1 MRLFWSL
8 LKSRRC
14 EERKRRSNQESVAN
28 IPDCFALARKDNE
41 ENLMTFH
48 HRREKLRT
56 ILSGPACVRPGSV
69 YDAISIRI
77 AEDLGFEL
85 GMFGGS
91 VASLAVLGDP
101 DIALITLSELAQ
113 QMRRM
118 SRASV
123 LPVLVDADHGYGN
136 ALNVRRTVEELEAAG
151 AAGLTI
157 EDTLLPPAFGE
168 TRTQLISLEEG
179 IGKIKAA
186 LDARC
191 DPSFVIAG
199 RTGAASITS
208 LDDAIVRA
216 KAYEACGVD
225 ALFFTG
231 IKTKA
236 ELEALAGA
244 THLPIVLGGA
254 PEETSDLVYLR
265 EQRVRI
271 ALQGHTPFAAAT
283 KAVYDTLKALREGTS
298 PKALTGLA
306 SAELTKRVTREAEV
320 TKRLAKFMEHR
331 G

>member
-1 MRLFWSL
+1 
-8 LKSRRC
+8 
-14 EERKRRSNQESVAN
+14 
-28 IPDCFALARKDNE
+28 
-41 ENLMTFH
+41 MTFRT
-48 HRREKLRT
+48 RRDQLRS
-56 ILSGPACVRPGSV
+56 ILMGSACIRPGSV

-77 AEDLGFEL
+77 AEDLGFEV

-101 DIALITLSELAQ
+101 DVALITLSELTE

-118 SRASV
+118 SRASA

-136 ALNVRRTVEELEAAG
+136 ALNVRRTIEELETAG

-157 EDTLLPPAFGE
+157 EDTLLPPAYGE

-179 IGKIKAA
+179 IGKMKAA
-186 LDARC
+186 LDARR
-191 DPSFVIAG
+191 DPSLVIVG
-199 RTGAASITS
+199 RTAAVSISS
-208 LDDAIVRA
+208 LEDAIVRA

-236 ELEALAGA
+236 ELEAICDASR
-244 THLPIVLGGA
+244 LPLILGGA
-254 PEETSDLVYLR
+254 PEAMSDLVYLR

-271 ALQGHTPFAAAT
+271 ALQGHAPISAAT
-283 KAVYDTLKALREGTS
+283 KAVYETLKALREGLP

-306 SAELTKRVTREAEV
+306 SADLTAQVTRETAV
-320 TKRLAKFMEHR
+320 GARLAEFLGAKR
-331 G
+331 